1 VEIEG
6 EVEGG
11 GRNGR
16 RHWKI
21 GGEQRK
27 QHVWVGFS
35 CAFDKNTLFFLSLWL
50 GFFCVS
56 FIWNFFGHFNNN
68 KKN

>member
-6 EVEGG
+6 DAEGP
-11 GRNGR
+11 RNGR

-27 QHVWVGFS
+27 QHVWVGFF
-35 CAFDKNTLFFLSLWL
+35 CAFDKNTLFFLYLFDWDFFVSLL
-50 GFFCVS
+50 
-56 FIWNFFGHFNNN
+56 FGISLDTLII
-68 KKN
+68 